1 MEVVLKKMGNSTA
14 LILPPPVLRDLG
26 LAAGHALTLETTA
39 DRRLVLTPRR
49 KYTLDEMIAAC
60 DLSAPPPADIAAWDA
75 LKPEGGEAW

>member
-60 DLSAPPPADIAAWDA
+60 DLSAPPPADMDAWDG